1 MDNSVKRG
9 DIFYADLSPV
19 VGSEQGGVRPVLI
32 VQNDTGNRHSPT
44 VIAAAITSQTGK
56 ARLPTHIELSANTY
70 GLPKESVVLLEQIRT
85 LDKRRL
91 REHMGR
97 LDEAQMQRVDN
108 AIAVSFGLSY
118 LTQKATPSILSQ
130 VDSKLT
136 ARETELKKQLSA
148 VVEGY
153 VKEVED
159 KLASSGGGSS
169 VQPSGGASY
178 QVVNL
183 SAGQT
188 ITGGA
193 ACEFLLR
200 SGTATCVS
208 DTSPGLVDMT
218 AGTTL
223 AGGGA
228 LTANHLYLATIEGR
242 GVKASTAVTLLVR
255 GTYSIQ

>member
-1 MDNSVKRG
+1 MNIRRERNALHMKQKKTVRVAVLG
-9 DIFYADLSPV
+9 LAAMAAVTLGALAAD
-19 VGSEQGGVRPVLI
+19 VGSEEDPLV
-32 VQNDTGNRHSPT
+32 T
-44 VIAAAITSQTGK
+44 
-56 ARLPTHIELSANTY
+56 
-70 GLPKESVVLLEQIRT
+70 
-85 LDKRRL
+85 
-91 REHMGR
+91 
-97 LDEAQMQRVDN
+97 
-108 AIAVSFGLSY
+108 LSY
-118 LTQKATPSILSQ
+118 LTQKAPPSILSQ

>member
-1 MDNSVKRG
+1 MKTK
-9 DIFYADLSPV
+9 IK
-19 VGSEQGGVRPVLI
+19 VLCA
-32 VQNDTGNRHSPT
+32 V
-44 VIAAAITSQTGK
+44 A
-56 ARLPTHIELSANTY
+56 
-70 GLPKESVVLLEQIRT
+70 VVLAVIT
-85 LDKRRL
+85 
-91 REHMGR
+91 
-97 LDEAQMQRVDN
+97 A
-108 AIAVSFGLSY
+108 AYAAVSAGAGSSGDPLVTLSY

>member
-1 MDNSVKRG
+1 MKKTHWPARLAAGCLVTPDPGGRCLCRRPAGEPERPAGDAELSDSESHPIHSVPGGQQAHGPGGGAEEAALRRG
-9 DIFYADLSPV
+9 RRLCQGGGGQAGDLS
-19 VGSEQGGVRPVLI
+19 
-32 VQNDTGNRHSPT
+32 
-44 VIAAAITSQTGK
+44 
-56 ARLPTHIELSANTY
+56 
-70 GLPKESVVLLEQIRT
+70 
-85 LDKRRL
+85 
-91 REHMGR
+91 GR
-97 LDEAQMQRVDN
+97 
-108 AIAVSFGLSY
+108 
-118 LTQKATPSILSQ
+118 
-130 VDSKLT
+130 
-136 ARETELKKQLSA
+136 
-148 VVEGY
+148 
-153 VKEVED
+153 
-159 KLASSGGGSS
+159 SS
-169 VQPSGGASY
+169 VQPSGASY

-242 GVKASTAVTLLVR
+242 GVRLPPPLTLLV
-255 GTYSIQ
+255 GDLQHSINRRVGGPAAAPTEMVNSSSCLKASEGGIV

>member
-1 MDNSVKRG
+1 MKKTHW
-9 DIFYADLSPV
+9 P
-19 VGSEQGGVRPVLI
+19 
-32 VQNDTGNRHSPT
+32 
-44 VIAAAITSQTGK
+44 
-56 ARLPTHIELSANTY
+56 ARLAAGCL
-70 GLPKESVVLLEQIRT
+70 VT
-85 LDKRRL
+85 LTLVGVAFAAGQQGSQSDPL
-91 REHMGR
+91 
-97 LDEAQMQRVDN
+97 VT
-108 AIAVSFGLSY
+108 LSY

-169 VQPSGGASY
+169 VQPSSGASY

-228 LTANHLYLATIEGR
+228 LTANHLYRATIEGR

>member
-1 MDNSVKRG
+1 MKKTHWPTRLAAGCLVT
-9 DIFYADLSPV
+9 LTL
-19 VGSEQGGVRPVLI
+19 VGVAFAAGQQG
-32 VQNDTGNRHSPT
+32 
-44 VIAAAITSQTGK
+44 SQSDPLVT
-56 ARLPTHIELSANTY
+56 
-70 GLPKESVVLLEQIRT
+70 
-85 LDKRRL
+85 
-91 REHMGR
+91 
-97 LDEAQMQRVDN
+97 
-108 AIAVSFGLSY
+108 LSY

-136 ARETELKKQLSA
+136 AREAELKKQLSA

-153 VKEVED
+153 VQEVED
-159 KLASSGGGSS
+159 KLAA
-169 VQPSGGASY
+169 SGGASY

>member
-1 MDNSVKRG
+1 MKKTHWPTRLAAGCLVT
-9 DIFYADLSPV
+9 LTL
-19 VGSEQGGVRPVLI
+19 VGVAFAAGQQG
-32 VQNDTGNRHSPT
+32 
-44 VIAAAITSQTGK
+44 SQSDPLVT
-56 ARLPTHIELSANTY
+56 
-70 GLPKESVVLLEQIRT
+70 
-85 LDKRRL
+85 
-91 REHMGR
+91 
-97 LDEAQMQRVDN
+97 
-108 AIAVSFGLSY
+108 LSY

-130 VDSKLT
+130 VDGKLT
-136 ARETELKKQLSA
+136 AREAELKKQLSA

-159 KLASSGGGSS
+159 KLETSGGGSS

-200 SGTATCVS
+200 SGT